1 MQKKNIYIAGKVSGL
16 PFDEATAKFER
27 FAREISE
34 IHKNANIPVNIIN
47 PIKLIGEVNEER
59 KENGLAP
66 LNDIHDRK
74 LILTCCLVALEDC
87 EEIYLMP
94 DWTESEGAKL
104 EHHFAET
111 TGMKI
116 FYNLN

>member
-16 PFDEATAKFER
+16 PFDEATAKFEK

-34 IHKNANIPVNIIN
+34 IHKSTNSQIEIVN
-47 PIKLIGEVNEER
+47 PIKIIRDINEVR

-66 LNDIHDRK
+66 LNDIQDRN
-74 LILTCCLVALEDC
+74 LILTYCIVALSDC